1 MQESRRDFAKKAA
14 IAVGVTAVGATALA
28 ANSKNASSY
37 EADSHGVVIGNSNKK
52 EILYK
57 KTKAWEDFYKQ
68 AL

>member
-14 IAVGVTAVGATALA
+14 VVLGATVVGASALA
-28 ANSKNASSY
+28 ANTSKASY
-37 EADSHGVVIGNSNKK
+37 EADSNGVVIGNSNKK
-52 EILYK
+52 EVLYK

>member
-1 MQESRRDFAKKAA
+1 MQESRRNFAKKTA
-14 IAVGVTAVGATALA
+14 IVVGATAVGTTALA
-28 ANSKNASSY
+28 AANRADSY
-37 EADSHGVVIGNSNKK
+37 ESDSNGVVVGKSPKK

>member
-1 MQESRRDFAKKAA
+1 MQQSRRDFAKKTA
-14 IAVGVTAVGATALA
+14 IVVGATAVSATALA
-28 ANSKNASSY
+28 AANNKASY
-37 EADSHGVVIGNSNKK
+37 EADSNGVVVGKSPKK

>member
-1 MQESRRDFAKKAA
+1 MQKGRRDFAKKTAMLMA
-14 IAVGVTAVGATALA
+14 GSAVVGSTAVLA
-28 ANSKNASSY
+28 KSGSDNV
-37 EADSHGVVIGNSNKK
+37 DSLSNGVVIGKSPKK

>member
-1 MQESRRDFAKKAA
+1 MQESRRNFAKKTA
-14 IAVGVTAVGATALA
+14 IVVGATAVSATALA
-28 ANSKNASSY
+28 AANRSASI
-37 EADSHGVVIGNSNKK
+37 EADSNGVVVGKSPKK

>member
-1 MQESRRDFAKKAA
+1 MQESRRNFAKK
-14 IAVGVTAVGATALA
+14 TAMVVGATVVGASALTA
-28 ANSKNASSY
+28 KSSMSASY
-37 EADSHGVVIGNSNKK
+37 EADSNGVVIGKSSKK